1 MKLFSFMESHSQNC
15 QPEHAEFAL
24 TMRQELMDYFRTTSL
39 EYDSDTLAWYKS
51 HTSDFSHVARAV
63 RTVLSIPASSAPV
76 ERIFSTTGK
85 IFRPE
90 RSRLKTEKFE
100 QLVFIKCNK
109 RLHWQSC
116 MNIEQW
122 QWPLRQTLFIV
133 YEFWLIIHIKIIV
146 IVCDNY
152 VIVIV
157 GLIGLTVIVIASV
170 MVKICCNC
178 NSVVIRKNVIDPS
191 THSCL
196 TACKFVTVTDTRSS
210 HRCISVWGISR
221 NEWTARYNTSV
232 YWTTG
237 DCS

>member
-1 MKLFSFMESHSQNC
+1 VELEKSRVLLKYAETSLSQEASTSSSGHRQSPDSQEPASKKMKLFSFMESHSQNC

-122 QWPLRQTLFIV
+122 QWPLRHNRAISSFQTINV
-133 YEFWLIIHIKIIV
+133 PMPAGSNAIHCVRILINNTYK
-146 IVCDNY
+146 NN
-152 VIVIV
+152 
-157 GLIGLTVIVIASV
+157 
-170 MVKICCNC
+170 CNC
-178 NSVVIRKNVIDPS
+178 M
-191 THSCL
+191 
-196 TACKFVTVTDTRSS
+196 
-210 HRCISVWGISR
+210 W
-221 NEWTARYNTSV
+221 
-232 YWTTG
+232 
-237 DCS
+237 